1 MHHMVSEATPANKVN
16 PRRDELNKEPTAEKR
31 KKMTR
36 SHARGKVAD
45 CSCIACVYART
56 RGCDDTET
64 S

>member
-1 MHHMVSEATPANKVN
+1 MHHMVSEMTPANKVN

-45 CSCIACVYART
+45 CSCIACEYART
-56 RGCDDTET
+56 RG
-64 S
+64 